1 MTTATSS
8 DTPFIRRPKPPHL
21 QRRARVVAAMRLILP
36 AIAALLL
43 AALALWSRFGLDT
56 TSFRLGMDSLDL
68 SNLDTLSMNNAH
80 FEGLD
85 DQKRPFS
92 ITAEKATQVTQD
104 ADMIDLTQLQADMTM
119 KDGAWLSLTSD
130 SGRLQRIKQLLD
142 LLGQVN
148 LFQDQGYELHT
159 RDVHIDLAKN
169 SAEGHNAVQG
179 QGPSGELTAQG
190 VQIYDSGKRI
200 IFLGHTHLVFYGD
213 SQMSAVPKP

>member
-1 MTTATSS
+1 MTAATS

-21 QRRARVVAAMRLILP
+21 QRRIKIVAAMRLILP

-43 AALALWSRFGLDT
+43 ATLALWSRFGLDT
-56 TSFRLGMDSLDL
+56 TSFRLSMDGLDL
-68 SNLDTLSMNNAH
+68 NSLNTLSMSNAH

-85 DQKRPFS
+85 DNKRPFS
-92 ITAEKATQVTQD
+92 ISAEKATQVTQD
-104 ADMIDLTQLQADMTM
+104 ADTIDLTELQADMTM

-130 SGRLQRIKQLLD
+130 SGRLQRSKQLLD

-148 LFQDQGYELHT
+148 LFHDQGYELHT

-169 SAEGHNAVQG
+169 NAIGRSAVQG
-179 QGPSGELTAQG
+179 QGPSGDLTAEG
-190 VQIYDSGKRI
+190 ILILDSGRQVF
-200 IFLGHTHLVFYGD
+200 FLGKTHMLFYGD

>member
-1 MTTATSS
+1 MTTATS

-21 QRRARVVAAMRLILP
+21 QRRIKIVAAMRLILP

-43 AALALWSRFGLDT
+43 ATLALWSRFGLDT
-56 TSFRLGMDSLDL
+56 TSFRLSMDGLDL
-68 SNLDTLSMNNAH
+68 NSLDTLSMNNAH

-85 DQKRPFS
+85 DKKRPFS
-92 ITAEKATQVTQD
+92 ISAEKATQVTQD
-104 ADMIDLTQLQADMTM
+104 ADTIDLTELQADMTM

-130 SGRLQRIKQLLD
+130 SGRLQRSKQLLD

-148 LFQDQGYELHT
+148 LFHDQGYELHT

-169 SAEGHNAVQG
+169 NAIGRSAVQG
-179 QGPSGELTAQG
+179 QGPSGELTAEG
-190 VQIYDSGKRI
+190 ILILDSGQQVF
-200 IFLGHTHLVFYGD
+200 FLGKTHMLFYAD